1 MHEPYV
7 SIMNLPEPGGNG
19 GGAERPLE
27 GQHLVLVHGFAS
39 TPQVNWVATRWVH
52 QFRQAGAAVHLL
64 TLPYHRS
71 AESSD
76 SASTRQVNIALD
88 EQTHLIA
95 ATASALTGYLATLPA
110 VAHLVGF
117 SFGARVCWEL
127 TGQEAYSPGGAA
139 RPRVASLIAGAMP
152 LENHF
157 PGLNRALTGAGPVP
171 SGFEAI
177 LKSTPVP
184 RDRLAAFT
192 AHAAGALPP
201 SPSPT
206 CPVLLF
212 AGDRDAVAPTARRAG
227 QLLPAGNWEWYSVTG
242 RDHVN
247 VLTSGQLRR
256 AAVDFIARHR
266 VS

>member
-7 SIMNLPEPGGNG
+7 SMMNLPAPGENR

-76 SASTRQVNIALD
+76 PASTWQVALD
-88 EQTHLIA
+88 EQARLVA

-110 VAHLVGF
+110 AVHLVGF

-127 TGQEAYSPGGAA
+127 AGQEAYSPGSGGAA
-139 RPRVASLIAGAMP
+139 RSRVASLIAGAMP
-152 LENHF
+152 LEDRLPDLH
-157 PGLNRALTGAGPVP
+157 RALTDAGPVP
-171 SGFEAI
+171 AGFGAI
-177 LKSTPVP
+177 LNSTPVP

-201 SPSPT
+201 SPTPT